1 MGRVSIGFFYVGQ
14 DVLGEDG
21 ECYAGVFS
29 EVIMHPDEVK
39 GGGEKDDGVGALHS
53 RF

>member
-39 GGGEKDDGVGALHS
+39 GGGDKDDGVGALHS